1 VKTREGRQG
10 SSNTGYR
17 LVMQRKRLAG
27 MECSIARTLDVV
39 GDWWTLMI
47 VRDLFAFKGH
57 YRFDEIH
64 RSLGI
69 SRNILADRLA
79 ALCENGI
86 AERRPYQDRPPRFE
100 YRLTRKG
107 QDLFPVVMA
116 LLAWGDK
123 WTAGENG
130 PPVLLRHTTCDHDA
144 SPVMSC
150 SHCGE
155 PFTGR
160 TVEGRDAPHL
170 ATPGRTFT

>member
-1 VKTREGRQG
+1 
-10 SSNTGYR
+10 
-17 LVMQRKRLAG
+17 MQRKRLAD

-57 YRFDEIH
+57 YRFDEIQH
-64 RSLGI
+64 SLGI

-79 ALCENGI
+79 ALCEHGV

-123 WTAGENG
+123 WTVGENG
-130 PPVLLRHTTCDHDA
+130 PPVLLHHTTCDHDA

-160 TVEGRDAPHL
+160 TVRGRDAPYL
-170 ATPGRTFT
+170 AAAGRTFV